1 MNSPSPAWYQDPSN
15 PSMLRYWDG
24 SSWTDQTQ
32 PAPPPSGF
40 APPPQA
46 APRPPYMQQSAAAPN
61 YADKPETYLVWAIL
75 TTLFCC
81 LPFGIVS
88 IINAAKV
95 DSAWAQG
102 QYLEAAQRS
111 ASAKKWAIWAAVAGG
126 VVAAL
131 YFIAVVVI
139 GVGIAGS
146 TAESSI

>member
-1 MNSPSPAWYQDPSN
+1 M
-15 PSMLRYWDG
+15 
-24 SSWTDQTQ
+24 
-32 PAPPPSGF
+32 
-40 APPPQA
+40 
-46 APRPPYMQQSAAAPN
+46 
-61 YADKPETYLVWAIL
+61 WAIL